1 MVDITVLLQKAP
13 CPTSLLKRIDKY
25 WGSKS
30 QNLSL
35 QRRHRSDTLSLSR
48 EARKSH
54 GKAAHPKS
62 RTAISDKQMGN
73 TTLKVLGWSQSGPT
87 PGRVQATSYCTKSW
101 SGHWRCAKFPHQQPA
116 GWWGPYFSGP
126 SHQKR
131 VERSV
136 ERWQGQ
142 SRRNTRSRQFGGGRQ
157 DFWVTW
163 AGALNRSVHRADL
176 WNIQQAR
183 LSLHLWATYDTLPC
197 LWYHQTIM

>member
-35 QRRHRSDTLSLSR
+35 QRRHRSDTPSLSR
-48 EARKSH
+48 EARESH

-62 RTAISDKQMGN
+62 RKAISDKQMGN

-87 PGRVQATSYCTKSW
+87 PGKVQVTSYCTKSW
-101 SGHWRCAKFPHQQPA
+101 SDHWRCAKFPHQQPA
-116 GWWGPYFSGP
+116 GWWRPYFSGP

-131 VERSV
+131 VER
-136 ERWQGQ
+136 WQGQ
-142 SRRNTRSRQFGGGRQ
+142 SRRNLVDQDSLAGSTRFLGNMGRHSQ
-157 DFWVTW
+157 QVSSLGRPVEGPTNQ
-163 AGALNRSVHRADL
+163 AQPSSLGNL
-176 WNIQQAR
+176 W
-183 LSLHLWATYDTLPC
+183 HCDTTKL
-197 LWYHQTIM
+197 